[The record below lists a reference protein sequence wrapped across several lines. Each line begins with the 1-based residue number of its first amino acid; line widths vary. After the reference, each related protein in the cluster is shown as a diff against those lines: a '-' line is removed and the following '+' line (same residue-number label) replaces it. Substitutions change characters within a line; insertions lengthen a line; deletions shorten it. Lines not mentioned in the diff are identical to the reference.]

1 MRFIAMQGTRPKHY
15 TQVQTEVEDNI
26 QTDKKAINVA
36 FKRFAARHG
45 LTPEEVGKHPSR
57 TMDYATDFKGKTAKI
72 AEARQTY
79 GDPRRVINNAL
90 RRQGFTP
97 NLVRQESRRIKL
109 FNP

>member
-1 MRFIAMQGTRPKHY
+1 MRVMSMQGTKPRQ
-15 TQVQTEVEDNI
+15 TQTEVEDRAA
-26 QTDKKAINVA
+26 TDGKAIGTA

-45 LTPEEVGKHPSR
+45 LTPDEVGKHPSR
-57 TMDYATDFKGKTAKI
+57 TIDYATDFKGKTAKI
-72 AEARQTY
+72 AEARKTY
-79 GDPRRVINNAL
+79 GDPRRAINNAL